1 MQTARGRRHSL
12 GASDSLSE
20 QGADHD
26 NHDPDDPPRDWYR
39 CDPGAHV
46 PGRAGEAP
54 GVSRARTAPSSTVVT
69 LSPDRADH
77 IGAVAPVTP
86 TPLAPDRVDKIGTD
100 QQPIPPVTRVVV
112 RTTNGGFDWTDAAI
126 GAGSVLTLV
135 LIASAAMV
143 ARGRR
148 REPLSA

>member
-1 MQTARGRRHSL
+1 MTTMTRTIRLAIGTAAILVLMSQAAQARPL
-12 GASDSLSE
+12 GYS
-20 QGADHD
+20 GTYH
-26 NHDPDDPPRDWYR
+26 
-39 CDPGAHV
+39 
-46 PGRAGEAP
+46 
-54 GVSRARTAPSSTVVT
+54 PSSTVVT

>member
-1 MQTARGRRHSL
+1 MTTMTRTIRLAIGTAAILVLMSQAAQARPL
-12 GASDSLSE
+12 GYS
-20 QGADHD
+20 GT
-26 NHDPDDPPRDWYR
+26 YR
-39 CDPGAHV
+39 
-46 PGRAGEAP
+46 
-54 GVSRARTAPSSTVVT
+54 PSSTVVT

-112 RTTNGGFDWTDAAI
+112 RTTNGGFDWIDAAI